1 MAKDYLSTTIRKKLI
16 YSLNKGLIPME
27 YSFQAFKKALKN
39 IKKTAPLV
47 YDEVEA
53 LIKSNIVHIDKRKKI
68 YKKPDLAD
76 LGDTITSVSYT
87 HLTLPT
93 TPYV

>member
-68 YKKPDLAD
+68 YKFPL
-76 LGDTITSVSYT
+76 
-87 HLTLPT
+87 
-93 TPYV
+93 